1 MRWLALLIKPQ
12 ILRGLAQPLPLKQSL
27 ILRSLPAINIIF
39 LSRYKVLLNS
49 LGELPMKS
57 LDSLDQK
64 IRETLAEHDSKLQKE
79 IEVIDRGEGYFDLL
93 MASIHGR
100 QAWITYYIYGLSAV
114 TLAVFIYSLT
124 GYLASTSVDSS
135 LDWALGLIACM
146 FIFTVVKVIAFEQM
160 LKFEMLREMKRIELR
175 VMLKNRN
182 NEG

>member
-49 LGELPMKS
+49 LGEPPMKS

-100 QAWITYYIYGLSAV
+100 QA
-114 TLAVFIYSLT
+114 
-124 GYLASTSVDSS
+124 
-135 LDWALGLIACM
+135 C
-146 FIFTVVKVIAFEQM
+146 
-160 LKFEMLREMKRIELR
+160 
-175 VMLKNRN
+175 
-182 NEG
+182 